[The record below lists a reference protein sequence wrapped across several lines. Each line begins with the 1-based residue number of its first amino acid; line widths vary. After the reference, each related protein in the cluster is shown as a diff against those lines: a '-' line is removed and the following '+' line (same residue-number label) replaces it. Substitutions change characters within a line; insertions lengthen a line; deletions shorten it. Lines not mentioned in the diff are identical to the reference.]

1 MSNAVFLFV
10 CFFIKKKK
18 KKCVYI
24 WRERKKSIE
33 EDERW
38 KAITIKAFWSA
49 YCVCVSSWGCW
60 KKNNKVQNSD
70 RKKNTFPDIH
80 IQFFKKKS
88 EFRCCNLLFPSYFSL
103 QTTTALRI
111 TDHFGVK
118 LSSLSFWCSITFHF
132 TRISICQVW
141 QSEGEEWSVYRC
153 KQHSALTRGSV
164 WLARPAALPC
174 SVTVSHSIWLFLQA
188 SSDRLRCLRL
198 RPGAQ
203 VQAGSVGDGS
213 CRTAN
218 TLLWYL
224 G

>member
-1 MSNAVFLFV
+1 M
-10 CFFIKKKK
+10 CIYMEREKKKH
-18 KKCVYI
+18 
-24 WRERKKSIE
+24 RG
-33 EDERW
+33 RW
-38 KAITIKAFWSA
+38 EVESNHHQSFLECLL
-49 YCVCVSSWGCW
+49 CVCVSSWGCW

-141 QSEGEEWSVYRC
+141 QSEGESD
-153 KQHSALTRGSV
+153 
-164 WLARPAALPC
+164 
-174 SVTVSHSIWLFLQA
+174 LFTDA
-188 SSDRLRCLRL
+188 SSIQLWLGALCDWLGQQRC
-198 RPGAQ
+198 Q
-203 VQAGSVGDGS
+203 
-213 CRTAN
+213 
-218 TLLWYL
+218 
-224 G
+224 

>member
-1 MSNAVFLFV
+1 MCAVSSWFEGVTSLGCHTVILMSSPFIWAMLGFFFV

-141 QSEGEEWSVYRC
+141 QSEGESD
-153 KQHSALTRGSV
+153 
-164 WLARPAALPC
+164 
-174 SVTVSHSIWLFLQA
+174 LFTDA
-188 SSDRLRCLRL
+188 SSIQLWLGALCDWLGQQRCH
-198 RPGAQ
+198 AQ
-203 VQAGSVGDGS
+203 
-213 CRTAN
+213 
-218 TLLWYL
+218 
-224 G
+224 

>member
-1 MSNAVFLFV
+1 MCCVILVWRCDFARVSHCDSDEQSFHMSNAVFFV
-10 CFFIKKKK
+10 VVVFIKKKK
-18 KKCVYI
+18 NKCVYI

-70 RKKNTFPDIH
+70 RKKNTFADIH

-88 EFRCCNLLFPSYFSL
+88 EFGCCNLLFPSYFSL

-111 TDHFGVK
+111 IDHFGVK

-141 QSEGEEWSVYRC
+141 QSEGESD
-153 KQHSALTRGSV
+153 
-164 WLARPAALPC
+164 
-174 SVTVSHSIWLFLQA
+174 LFTDA
-188 SSDRLRCLRL
+188 SSIQLWLRALCDWLGQQRCH
-198 RPGAQ
+198 AQ
-203 VQAGSVGDGS
+203 
-213 CRTAN
+213 
-218 TLLWYL
+218 
-224 G
+224 